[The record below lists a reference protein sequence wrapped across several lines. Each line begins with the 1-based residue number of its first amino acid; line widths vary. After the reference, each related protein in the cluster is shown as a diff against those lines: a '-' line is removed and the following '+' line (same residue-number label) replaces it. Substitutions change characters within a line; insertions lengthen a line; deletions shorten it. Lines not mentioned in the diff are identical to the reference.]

1 MTGIDF
7 LDDIHHAHDF
17 GLFGREFKRTNII
30 YDNEYYGR
38 LHSCFMFPD
47 HDEKFTT
54 WIFESVEK
62 IGLMFEIIYTIKLHV
77 SDKIKSRKG
86 IEITGQFHK
95 GKMNVDISHD
105 LMECRGLYGSHEVV
119 DAVIKEIRHSLIHEA
134 SISLYDADTENVSNH
149 IIGEMAKDEFKR
161 SKLEQFAY
169 EYMYKQNFK
178 R

>member
-30 YDNEYYGR
+30 YDNDYYGR

-62 IGLMFEIIYTIKLHV
+62 IGEMFEIIYTIKLHV
-77 SDKIKSRKG
+77 SDNNHTRKG
-86 IEITGQFHK
+86 IEISGQLYK
-95 GKMNVDISHD
+95 SKINVDISHD
-105 LMECRGLYGSHEVV
+105 LMNCHGLYGSHEVV
-119 DAVIKEIRHSLIHEA
+119 NEVIKEIRHSLIHEA
-134 SISLYDADTENVSNH
+134 TICLYDADSENVSNH
-149 IIGEMAKDEFKR
+149 IIGEMVKDEFKR
-161 SKLEQFAY
+161 SKLEQFANRHL
-169 EYMYKQNFK
+169 YK
-178 R
+178 

>member
-30 YDNEYYGR
+30 YDNDYYGR

-47 HDEKFTT
+47 YDEKFTT
-54 WIFESVEK
+54 WIFESVEM

-77 SDKIKSRKG
+77 SDNNHTRKG
-86 IEITGQFHK
+86 IEISGQLHK

-105 LMECRGLYGSHEVV
+105 LMECRGLYGSHVLL
-119 DAVIKEIRHSLIHEA
+119 K
-134 SISLYDADTENVSNH
+134 
-149 IIGEMAKDEFKR
+149 K
-161 SKLEQFAY
+161 
-169 EYMYKQNFK
+169 
-178 R
+178 